1 MSITGYAHR
10 GRGVGIRDHQLILPS
25 VVCST
30 HVSRKIAN
38 AVGAITF
45 AHQNGCGI
53 IGIDVPGIDNFFIE
67 LANHPNVQS
76 VLVVSL
82 GCETIQG
89 PELLP
94 KINQELAKLLVIQE
108 SGGAT
113 GTFESGVKD
122 AKQLRANY
130 QSQKVAVDKLTI
142 GLDIARSISNT
153 ADIKAAL
160 TKAGYEVVI
169 QETAA
174 ASEHN
179 MAELMGQKAHLILSF
194 PDENQPPSGFPLIPV
209 INIASSSALHQALIS
224 EFDLA
229 NTASNQELLE
239 LINKVANGEK
249 SKAESS
255 GIGEIV
261 APRAVRSV

>member
-1 MSITGYAHR
+1 
-10 GRGVGIRDHQLILPS
+10 
-25 VVCST
+25 
-30 HVSRKIAN
+30 
-38 AVGAITF
+38 
-45 AHQNGCGI
+45 
-53 IGIDVPGIDNFFIE
+53 
-67 LANHPNVQS
+67 
-76 VLVVSL
+76 VVSL

>member
-1 MSITGYAHR
+1 
-10 GRGVGIRDHQLILPS
+10 
-25 VVCST
+25 
-30 HVSRKIAN
+30 
-38 AVGAITF
+38 
-45 AHQNGCGI
+45 
-53 IGIDVPGIDNFFIE
+53 VPGIDNFFIE

-130 QSQKVAVDKLTI
+130 QSQKMAVDKLII
-142 GLDIARSISNT
+142 GLDIARSISKP
-153 ADIKAAL
+153 ADIKASL
-160 TKAGYEVVI
+160 TAAGFEVVI
-169 QETAA
+169 QENMA

-179 MAELMGQKAHLILSF
+179 MAKLMGQKAHLILSF

-209 INIASSSALHQALIS
+209 INIASLSALHQALIS
-224 EFDLA
+224 EFDLP
-229 NTASNQELLE
+229 NTASNQELVD
-239 LINKVANGEK
+239 LIIKVANGQK
-249 SKAESS
+249 SKAEVS

-261 APRAVRSV
+261 APRSVRSV

>member
-1 MSITGYAHR
+1 MSITGYAHK

-122 AKQLRANY
+122 AKQLRENY

-169 QETAA
+169 QDTAA

-179 MAELMGQKAHLILSF
+179 MAKLMGQKAHIILSY

-209 INIASSSALHQALIS
+209 INIASQSALHQALIS

-229 NTASNQELLE
+229 NTASNQELID
-239 LINKVANGEK
+239 LIHKVANGQK